1 MDPVSHALLGHA
13 IAQTM
18 PASRPRGVTAALVLG
33 ALAPD
38 GDLILVTR
46 GFDVYLR
53 AHAQGTHSL
62 IGSPIDALIVA
73 AVLRLLIRQ
82 SRWSTLFLAAWAGV
96 LSHIV
101 TDLASGSDMAIF
113 WPFSPRYVGFH
124 LFTMGE
130 PIVLATL
137 IVGMI
142 VWWRWRLQPRAIFGS
157 VLAILISFIG
167 LKYASKLRAEAV
179 YARAV
184 RLEAPVVHRIRAMRG
199 HILEWWVHDRTANR
213 VRAWDVEAFG
223 DAEIVFERKDAEPS
237 AAITASKDLPSVR
250 RFLTLD
256 GVPFVRTERDG
267 DRTIVLW
274 SDVRHCTADAC
285 DVSFG
290 GTFDASGRAIN
301 EIFQIGTL
309 RKIHAEGNP
318 PR

>member
-1 MDPVSHALLGHA
+1 MDPLSHALLGHA
-13 IAQTM
+13 IAQTT
-18 PASRPRGVTAALVLG
+18 PSPRARGVGAALILG

-38 GDLILVTR
+38 GDLVLVTQ

-62 IGSPIDALIVA
+62 IGSPVDALIVA
-73 AVLRLLIRQ
+73 AFLRLVIRD
-82 SRWSTLFLAAWAGV
+82 SHWKPLFLAAWAGV

-113 WPFSPRYVGFH
+113 WPFSPQYVGFH

-130 PIVLATL
+130 PLVLVTMV
-137 IVGMI
+137 VGTI
-142 VWWRWRLQPRAIFGS
+142 VWWRWRTQSRAIAATM
-157 VLAILISFIG
+157 LAILVSFMG

-223 DAEIVFERKDAEPS
+223 TASLVFERKDAAPS
-237 AAITASKDLPSVR
+237 PAVDASKDLSSVR

-256 GVPFVRTERDG
+256 GIPFVRTETDG
-267 DRTIVLW
+267 NRTIVLW
-274 SDVRHCTADAC
+274 SDVRHCAADSC

-290 GTFDASGRAIN
+290 GTFDASGHALN
-301 EIFQIGTL
+301 QLFQIGTL
-309 RKIHAEGNP
+309 RKIGP
-318 PR
+318 L